1 MLFLINK
8 DTITIYLYIHKYT
21 VIYIYLNYLLLHDS
35 EIILQDYVFMLSLMR
50 NV

>member
-1 MLFLINK
+1 MLLLINK
-8 DTITIYLYIHKYT
+8 DITIYLYIHKYT

-35 EIILQDYVFMLSLMR
+35 EIILQDYVLMLSSMW